1 MHDLPLI
8 TTIAM
13 AFTGAWVL
21 GLITQKL
28 RLSPI
33 VGYLLAGVLIGPYT
47 PGFKGDVHIA
57 HQLAEVGVIL
67 LMFGVG
73 LHFHLKD
80 LLAVKWIAIP
90 GAVVQSVAA
99 TVFGAVVFKF
109 LGWDLTVGVVLGM
122 AMAVASTVVL
132 IRVLTDNNV
141 LNTHAGHTAV
151 GWLIVEDIFTVVVLV
166 LLPAL
171 GEVSGAKAEG
181 ASSASAMAG
190 ISFGAVAWALGKAML
205 MLGILLAIVV
215 FIGSRFVPWVMV
227 QVARLRSREL
237 FTLTV
242 LVFSIAVA
250 AGAYYAFGAS
260 MALGAFLAGML
271 VAQSP
276 VSQQAAADALPL
288 RDAFAVLFFVSVGM
302 LLDPM
307 GLIRDPWLIAA
318 GLGIVLI
325 VKPVA
330 ALAIVMLLGHSVRTG
345 LTVAIGLAQIGEFSF
360 ILSEVA
366 KKESLMPPE
375 GHNVLVATAIISIT
389 LNPLLFRLVG
399 PMEQSLKKHPRL
411 WRLLNGRAERRLREG
426 NAEVVEK
433 LKSTTLAENERTAV
447 VIGYG
452 HVGRTVDRILRQ
464 ANVRT
469 VVIDMNVDTVAALN
483 ADSDPGRSSIY
494 GDATS
499 AEVLEQAGVAN
510 ARYLIV
516 TMASMGNPVPVV
528 LQARQLNP
536 DMHILV
542 RSRYIADRE
551 VLKQAGVTVS
561 IFEEAETAVALGEA
575 VLADLGANRD
585 QIERETAHIRNE
597 LMGKL
602 AGPSA

>member
-1 MHDLPLI
+1 
-8 TTIAM
+8 
-13 AFTGAWVL
+13 
-21 GLITQKL
+21 
-28 RLSPI
+28 
-33 VGYLLAGVLIGPYT
+33 
-47 PGFKGDVHIA
+47 
-57 HQLAEVGVIL
+57 
-67 LMFGVG
+67 
-73 LHFHLKD
+73 
-80 LLAVKWIAIP
+80 
-90 GAVVQSVAA
+90 
-99 TVFGAVVFKF
+99 
-109 LGWDLTVGVVLGM
+109 
-122 AMAVASTVVL
+122 
-132 IRVLTDNNV
+132 
-141 LNTHAGHTAV
+141 
-151 GWLIVEDIFTVVVLV
+151 
-166 LLPAL
+166 
-171 GEVSGAKAEG
+171 
-181 ASSASAMAG
+181 
-190 ISFGAVAWALGKAML
+190 
-205 MLGILLAIVV
+205 
-215 FIGSRFVPWVMV
+215 
-227 QVARLRSREL
+227 
-237 FTLTV
+237 
-242 LVFSIAVA
+242 
-250 AGAYYAFGAS
+250 
-260 MALGAFLAGML
+260 
-271 VAQSP
+271 
-276 VSQQAAADALPL
+276 
-288 RDAFAVLFFVSVGM
+288 
-302 LLDPM
+302 
-307 GLIRDPWLIAA
+307 
-318 GLGIVLI
+318 
-325 VKPVA
+325 
-330 ALAIVMLLGHSVRTG
+330 
-345 LTVAIGLAQIGEFSF
+345 
-360 ILSEVA
+360 
-366 KKESLMPPE
+366 MPPE

>member
-13 AFTGAWVL
+13 AFTGAWIL

-171 GEVSGAKAEG
+171 GELSAAKADG
-181 ASSASAMAG
+181 AGVATAAAG

-307 GLIRDPWLIAA
+307 GLVRDPWLIAA

-325 VKPVA
+325 VKPLA
-330 ALAIVMLLGHSVRTG
+330 ALGIVMLLGHSVRTG

-389 LNPLLFRLVG
+389 LNPLLFRLVV